1 MPVAPIPRPLAV
13 RYPEISVKVLSTLTF
28 LLATTALYA
37 ATTVAVLPLANLNEA
52 RAPQLNWIGESTAET
67 LRESLYA
74 ADVLALSRDDRE
86 EIYRRLSVRSA
97 AVLTRATI
105 LRIAESLDADQVVY
119 GDYRV
124 EGAEFSN
131 TTLDSNLR
139 ITVHVIDLAKLRE
152 TAQFEQTGPL
162 RDLSLLETR
171 IARYLVRMLAPQHEM
186 ARSETV
192 FLRDHPPIRV
202 DAMESYVRALAARNP
217 DQKTRLFTQA
227 AHLDDHFTAP
237 GFQLGRMAFIRKD
250 YRGAAPWFAKVT
262 RADSFYMEASFLLGI
277 CRYNMADYEAAA
289 RQFQLVAAE
298 IPLDEVY
305 NNLGSALSRR
315 ADNEG
320 ALTNFSL
327 ALEGDQADPDY
338 WFNAGYS
345 LWKQGKHQE
354 AATKFRAVLDRAS
367 NDNEATTF
375 LGRCLKGDI
384 FRPGNPRTEG
394 RERLKLTFEDS
405 AFRQLQ
411 AELKG
416 NSGTQ
421 P

>member
-1 MPVAPIPRPLAV
+1 M
-13 RYPEISVKVLSTLTF
+13 RYPEISVKVLSTIAF
-28 LLATTALYA
+28 LLLTGPLHA
-37 ATTVAVLPLANLNEA
+37 ATTVAFLPLANLNEA

-67 LRESLYA
+67 LREALHSA
-74 ADVLALSRDDRE
+74 GVLALSRDDRE
-86 EIYRRLSVRSA
+86 EVYRRLSVRSG
-97 AVLTRATI
+97 AVLTRATV
-105 LRIAESLDADQVVY
+105 LRIGEALDAGQVVF

-124 EGAEFSN
+124 EGTEFSN

-171 IARYLVRMLAPQHEM
+171 IAWYLVRMLAPQHEM

-192 FLRDHPPIRV
+192 FLRDHPPIKV
-202 DAMESYVRALAARNP
+202 DAMESYVRALSARNP

-227 AHLDDHFTAP
+227 ARLDDHFTAP
-237 GFQLGRMAFIRKD
+237 GFQLGRMAFARKD
-250 YRGAAPWFAKVT
+250 YRAATPWLAKVT

-277 CRYNMADYEAAA
+277 CRFNMSDFEAAA
-289 RQFQLVAAE
+289 QQFQMVAAE

-305 NNLGSALSRR
+305 NNLGAALSRR
-315 ADNEG
+315 NDFDG
-320 ALTNFSL
+320 ALKNFNL

-338 WFNAGYS
+338 WFNLGYD
-345 LWKQGKHQE
+345 LWKQGKFPE

-367 NDNEATTF
+367 NDDEATTF
-375 LGRCLKGDI
+375 LGRCIKGEPY
-384 FRPGNPRTEG
+384 RPGNARLEN
-394 RERLKLTFEDS
+394 RERIKLTFEDS
-405 AFRQLQ
+405 AFLQLQ

-416 NSGTQ
+416 KSPN

>member
-1 MPVAPIPRPLAV
+1 M
-13 RYPEISVKVLSTLTF
+13 KVLSTLTF
-28 LLATTALYA
+28 LLAATAAHA
-37 ATTVAVLPLANLNEA
+37 ATTVAFLPLANLNEA
-52 RAPQLNWIGESTAET
+52 RAPQLNWIGESTSET
-67 LRESLYA
+67 LREALHSA
-74 ADVLALSRDDRE
+74 GVLALSRDDRE
-86 EIYRRLSVRSA
+86 EIYRRLSVRSG
-97 AVLTRATI
+97 AVLTRATV
-105 LRIAESLDADQVVY
+105 LRIAESLDAGQVVY

-139 ITVHVIDLAKLRE
+139 ITVHVVDLTKLRE

-171 IARYLVRMLAPQHEM
+171 IAWYLVRMLAPQHEM

-192 FLRDHPPIRV
+192 FLRDHPPIKV
-202 DAMESYVRALAARNP
+202 DAMESYVRGLAAHNP

-237 GFQLGRMAFIRKD
+237 GFQLGRMAFNKKD
-250 YRGAAPWFAKVT
+250 YRTAATWLAKVT
-262 RADSFYMEASFLLGI
+262 RADSFYMEASFLLGV
-277 CRYNMADYEAAA
+277 CRYNLTDYESAAK
-289 RQFQLVAAE
+289 QFRLVVAE
-298 IPLDEVY
+298 IPIDEVY
-305 NNLGSALSRR
+305 NNLGATLSRR
-315 ADNEG
+315 ADFEG
-320 ALTNFSL
+320 ALTNFNL

-338 WFNAGYS
+338 WFNTGYA

-354 AATKFRAVLDRAS
+354 AATKFRAVLDRAT
-367 NDNEATTF
+367 NDDEATIF
-375 LGRCLKGDI
+375 LGRCLKGEV

-416 NSGTQ
+416 KSATQ

>member
-1 MPVAPIPRPLAV
+1 
-13 RYPEISVKVLSTLTF
+13 
-28 LLATTALYA
+28 
-37 ATTVAVLPLANLNEA
+37 
-52 RAPQLNWIGESTAET
+52 
-67 LRESLYA
+67 
-74 ADVLALSRDDRE
+74 
-86 EIYRRLSVRSA
+86 
-97 AVLTRATI
+97 
-105 LRIAESLDADQVVY
+105 
-119 GDYRV
+119 
-124 EGAEFSN
+124 
-131 TTLDSNLR
+131 
-139 ITVHVIDLAKLRE
+139 
-152 TAQFEQTGPL
+152 
-162 RDLSLLETR
+162 
-171 IARYLVRMLAPQHEM
+171 
-186 ARSETV
+186 
-192 FLRDHPPIRV
+192 
-202 DAMESYVRALAARNP
+202 
-217 DQKTRLFTQA
+217 
-227 AHLDDHFTAP
+227 
-237 GFQLGRMAFIRKD
+237 
-250 YRGAAPWFAKVT
+250 
-262 RADSFYMEASFLLGI
+262 
-277 CRYNMADYEAAA
+277 MADYEAAA

-416 NSGTQ
+416 KSGTQ